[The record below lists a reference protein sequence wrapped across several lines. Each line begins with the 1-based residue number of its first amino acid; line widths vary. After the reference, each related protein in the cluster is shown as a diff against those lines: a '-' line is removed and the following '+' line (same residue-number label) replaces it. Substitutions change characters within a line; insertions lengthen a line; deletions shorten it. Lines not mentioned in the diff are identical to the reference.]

1 MTQKSRRTVLKGLA
15 ITMPAIWVTPVVES
29 VILPAHAGTDMSGP
43 ERCDHSVELSDE
55 TQQDNSLCDS

>member
-1 MTQKSRRTVLKGLA
+1 MTQKSRRKVLKGLA

-43 ERCDHSVELSDE
+43 EPCDHSVDE
-55 TQQDNSLCDS
+55 TQQTNSLCDS